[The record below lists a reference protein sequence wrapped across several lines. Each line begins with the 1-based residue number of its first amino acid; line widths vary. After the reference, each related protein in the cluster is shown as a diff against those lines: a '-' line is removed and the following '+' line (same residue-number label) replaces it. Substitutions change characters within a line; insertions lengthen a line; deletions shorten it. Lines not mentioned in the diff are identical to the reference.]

1 MGRETGGPA
10 NGGHGGE
17 APTGDGIALFDSNVP
32 PDQDQSA
39 WLEPGEM
46 LDPTS
51 LVVAVSSTPLTCDK
65 PDFQIG
71 SVTHTLVLV
80 GLPEAMQKV
89 GTYDL
94 ASTDVVAWGS
104 SWLSDGMGNGGG
116 ADKTLTTGS
125 VEIVSLDATAVHLE
139 LAGLSGDFQ
148 AANGPHVAVR
158 CAP

>member
-1 MGRETGGPA
+1 
-10 NGGHGGE
+10 
-17 APTGDGIALFDSNVP
+17 
-32 PDQDQSA
+32 
-39 WLEPGEM
+39 M